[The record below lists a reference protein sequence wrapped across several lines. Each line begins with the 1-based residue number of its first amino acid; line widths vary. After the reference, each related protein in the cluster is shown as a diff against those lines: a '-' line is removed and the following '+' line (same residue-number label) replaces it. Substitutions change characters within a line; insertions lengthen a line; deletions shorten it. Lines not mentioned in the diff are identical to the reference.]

1 MTYAPPRLIA
11 LMQFMSAHD
20 VINLGIVGDT
30 AHAATGTSY
39 HLGKSQ
45 LAADAYSI
53 AYPRDKAGLTE
64 AASAVDLGKFAG
76 SFTGLRSFSV
86 WLVAR
91 CKAGDPGTD
100 DIREVIFSPD
110 GRIVQR
116 WDNYAKK
123 LYLGGTG
130 TGQGDNSHLYH
141 THISFPRDSE
151 FRDKIALIGLYFGA
165 SPAVPKEDNVNLNRI
180 VSQNWTANGTNG
192 VLRAAPVRGGPVI
205 ATLPAGTLVESE
217 GEYFDIAGTS
227 WRVIEYPK
235 GSGTPAYFIRYSPI
249 GPVPKDNDFVAGA
262 LVVPVDVTSIAAK
275 AIADFKIRINS
286 LS

>member
-11 LMQFMSAHD
+11 LMQFMGAND
-20 VINLGIVGDT
+20 VVNLGIVGD
-30 AHAATGTSY
+30 ASHVTGGNSY

-45 LAADAYSI
+45 LAADSYTI
-53 AYPRDKAGLTE
+53 MFPRDKAGLTE

-76 SFTGLRSFSV
+76 SFTGLRLFSV

-116 WDNYAKK
+116 WDNYAKR

-130 TGQGDNSHLYH
+130 TGQGDDSHKYH

-151 FRDKIALIGLYFGA
+151 FRDKIALIGRYF
-165 SPAVPKEDNVNLNRI
+165 SIPVVPKEDDVNINRI
-180 VSQNWTANGTNG
+180 VRQSWTANGTTG
-192 VLRAAPVRGGPVI
+192 VLRASPNRDGPVMT
-205 ATLPAGTLVESE
+205 TLPSGTLVESE
-217 GEYFDIAGTS
+217 FEFFDTAGTS
-227 WRVIEYPK
+227 WRVVEYPK

-249 GPVPKDNDFVAGA
+249 GPIPADHDFTAGPF
-262 LVVPVDVTSIAAK
+262 VVPVDVASVK
-275 AIADFKIRINS
+275 AQAIVDFKARINV
-286 LS
+286 LF